1 MLLILHVWPNLY
13 FLCLSDV
20 SDEVECS
27 STPKRCRFSL
37 QNQQVDED
45 EEDEEGEDHSVR
57 RSSRITRLDSRKQ
70 SVLYDRLITK

>member
-1 MLLILHVWPNLY
+1 MMLNSMFFMY
-13 FLCLSDV
+13 FVCVPDV

-37 QNQQVDED
+37 RSRQVDEEED
-45 EEDEEGEDHSVR
+45 EDEEGEDHSVR